1 MANGALD
8 QQYAHT
14 MTWNDLLPFGMDA
27 DDGLLVVA
35 SIGIFMIVWSIG
47 NFLIERDR
55 FGPRLKMIQDRRAE
69 LKGEM
74 TAAKRRDKKHQK
86 TETMTFIRTVVKK
99 LKLLQQ
105 VQVEHLQEK
114 LTNAGF
120 RSKDA
125 VVVFAF
131 GKLVMPFVGL
141 GLGLF
146 AGGINWDDPFTTSQA
161 VGWLEVLGIAYFGAR
176 LPEIIVA
183 NARGK
188 RYAALRKGLPDAL
201 DLMMICA
208 EAGLSLSAALDRVA
222 KEMGR
227 VNPELSEE
235 FGLTSVELGFL
246 PDRATALK
254 HMYERAN
261 IPEIRG
267 FVNVIAQT
275 EKYGTPIAQA
285 LRVLSKEYRT
295 QRMLRAEQKAARLP
309 AMMTVPMILFILPT
323 LFIVVMAPAVISV
336 MDNF

>member
-1 MANGALD
+1 MADHA
-8 QQYAHT
+8 A
-14 MTWNDLLPFGMDA
+14 MKFSDLLPFGMTGDDA
-27 DDGLLVVA
+27 LLAA
-35 SIGIFMIVWSIG
+35 SAVGMFMIIWSIG
-47 NFLIERDR
+47 QFLIERDR
-55 FGPRLKMIQDRRAE
+55 FGARLKMIQERRAE
-69 LKGEM
+69 LKGNM
-74 TAAKRRDKKHQK
+74 TAAKRRSKPHEKQ
-86 TETMTFIRTVVKK
+86 EAMNAIRLIVSK

-105 VQVEHLQEK
+105 LQVDKLQHK
-114 LTNAGF
+114 LTNAGY

-125 VVVFAF
+125 VTIFAF
-131 GKLVMPFVGL
+131 AKLLSPFIGM

-146 AGGINWDDPFTTSQA
+146 VGGIDWAHAFSTDQA
-161 VGWLEVLGIAYFGAR
+161 VNWLEVLGISYFGAR
-176 LPEIIVA
+176 FPEIVVA
-183 NARGK
+183 NQRSK

-222 KEMGR
+222 RELAR
-227 VNPELSEE
+227 VNPQLAEE

-254 HMYERAN
+254 HLADRVDIQEV
-261 IPEIRG
+261 RG

-285 LRVLSKEYRT
+285 LRVLSKEFRT

-309 AMMTVPMILFILPT
+309 AMMTVPMIVFILPT

-336 MDNF
+336 MDNFK